1 MIGGYDPDSRRTFEW
16 NEDNWD
22 KDLFQTIKELI
33 QLRKEKIKGK
43 LRMFTEGEI
52 FVIEREKIFL
62 AVNNTN
68 NMLKYGKIT
77 LEPYSYKIIYER

>member
-1 MIGGYDPDSRRTFEW
+1 MTGGYDPDSRQTFDW
-16 NEDNWD
+16 NENHWD

-43 LRMFTEGEI
+43 LRMFTEGEL

-62 AVNNTN
+62 AVNNTKDT
-68 NMLKYGKIT
+68 LKYGKII